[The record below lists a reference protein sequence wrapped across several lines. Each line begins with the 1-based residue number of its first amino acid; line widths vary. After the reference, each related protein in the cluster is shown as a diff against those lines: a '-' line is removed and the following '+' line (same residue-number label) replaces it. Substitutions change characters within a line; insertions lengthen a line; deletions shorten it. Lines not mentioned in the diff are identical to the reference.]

1 MFESGN
7 LSISCLRWRNVCPN
21 KFTDWGKQENG
32 EISMQTKNL
41 KSALLIVAFISLGQF
56 SASTLAQNID
66 ASNLYKR
73 GLAATCANCH
83 GTDGKGVVDGG
94 MPLINNLTS
103 EQMLAQLKAFK
114 SGARE
119 GTIMPQLAKG
129 YSDEQLET
137 IANQLG
143 KK

>member
-1 MFESGN
+1 MLVSE
-7 LSISCLRWRNVCPN
+7 NVI
-21 KFTDWGKQENG
+21 DYS
-32 EISMQTKNL
+32 EINQMEMNPMRAKYL
-41 KSALLIVAFISLGQF
+41 KPAILAALYIGFGHWSSAV
-56 SASTLAQNID
+56 LAQNAD

-83 GTDGKGVVDGG
+83 GTDGKGVVEGG
-94 MPLINNLTS
+94 MPIINNLTS
-103 EQMLAQLKAFK
+103 EQMLTQLKAFK

-129 YSDEQLET
+129 YSDEQLAT

>member
-1 MFESGN
+1 MRAKYLKPAILTALYIGFSHWSGTA
-7 LSISCLRWRNVCPN
+7 R
-21 KFTDWGKQENG
+21 
-32 EISMQTKNL
+32 
-41 KSALLIVAFISLGQF
+41 
-56 SASTLAQNID
+56 AQNAD

-73 GLAATCANCH
+73 SLAATCANCH
-83 GTDGKGVVDGG
+83 GTNGIGVPNAG
-94 MPLINNLTS
+94 MPIINNLTS
-103 EQMLAQLKAFK
+103 EQMLTQLKAFK

>member
-1 MFESGN
+1 MQAMHLKRTVL
-7 LSISCLRWRNVCPN
+7 LSLFVGMSYWSV
-21 KFTDWGKQENG
+21 
-32 EISMQTKNL
+32 
-41 KSALLIVAFISLGQF
+41 SA
-56 SASTLAQNID
+56 LAQNTD

-103 EQMLAQLKAFK
+103 EQMLTQLKAFK
-114 SGARE
+114 SGSRE

-129 YSDEQLET
+129 YSDEQLEI

-143 KK
+143 KKQ

>member
-1 MFESGN
+1 MSAKHLKTAFLTVAMIG
-7 LSISCLRWRNVCPN
+7 LSQWS
-21 KFTDWGKQENG
+21 
-32 EISMQTKNL
+32 S
-41 KSALLIVAFISLGQF
+41 SS
-56 SASTLAQNID
+56 LAQNAA
-66 ASNLYKR
+66 ASDLYKR
-73 GLAATCANCH
+73 SLAATCANCH
-83 GTDGKGVVDGG
+83 GTDGKGVIDGG
-94 MPLINNLTS
+94 MPLINGLTS

-114 SGARE
+114 TGARE

>member
-1 MFESGN
+1 MHYSKKNQMEMDPMRAKYLKPAILAALYIG
-7 LSISCLRWRNVCPN
+7 LSQW
-21 KFTDWGKQENG
+21 
-32 EISMQTKNL
+32 
-41 KSALLIVAFISLGQF
+41 
-56 SASTLAQNID
+56 SASALAQNAN

-73 GLAATCANCH
+73 SLAATCANCH

-94 MPLINNLTS
+94 MPLINTLTS

-137 IANQLG
+137 IAKQLG

>member
-1 MFESGN
+1 M
-7 LSISCLRWRNVCPN
+7 
-21 KFTDWGKQENG
+21 
-32 EISMQTKNL
+32 EIVPMSAKHL
-41 KSALLIVAFISLGQF
+41 KTAFLTVAMIGLGQW
-56 SASTLAQNID
+56 SSSSLAQNAA
-66 ASNLYKR
+66 ASDLYKR

-83 GTDGKGVVDGG
+83 GTDGKGVIDGG
-94 MPLINNLTS
+94 MPLINSLTS

-114 SGARE
+114 TGARE

>member
-1 MFESGN
+1 
-7 LSISCLRWRNVCPN
+7 
-21 KFTDWGKQENG
+21 
-32 EISMQTKNL
+32 MQVKYL
-41 KSALLIVAFISLGQF
+41 KPILVTSALIGLSQWSTV
-56 SASTLAQNID
+56 SAAQTAD
-66 ASNLYKR
+66 QLYKR

-103 EQMLAQLKAFK
+103 TQMLEKLKAYK
-114 SGARE
+114 SGALE

-129 YSDEQLET
+129 YSDEQLTT

-143 KK
+143 KKQ

>member
-1 MFESGN
+1 MRVKYIKPI
-7 LSISCLRWRNVCPN
+7 LMTC
-21 KFTDWGKQENG
+21 
-32 EISMQTKNL
+32 
-41 KSALLIVAFISLGQF
+41 ALLGLSQWCGASFAQ
-56 SASTLAQNID
+56 SADQ
-66 ASNLYKR
+66 LYKR

-103 EQMLAQLKAFK
+103 QEMLTQLKAFK

-129 YSDEQLET
+129 YSDEQLTT

-143 KK
+143 KKQ

>member
-1 MFESGN
+1 
-7 LSISCLRWRNVCPN
+7 
-21 KFTDWGKQENG
+21 
-32 EISMQTKNL
+32 MQVKYL
-41 KSALLIVAFISLGQF
+41 KPILVTSALFGLSQWSGLGF
-56 SASTLAQNID
+56 AQTAD
-66 ASNLYKR
+66 QLYKR

-103 EQMLAQLKAFK
+103 EQMLAKLQAYK
-114 SGARE
+114 SGALE

-129 YSDEQLET
+129 YSDEQLTT

-143 KK
+143 KKQ

>member
-1 MFESGN
+1 M
-7 LSISCLRWRNVCPN
+7 RA
-21 KFTDWGKQENG
+21 KY
-32 EISMQTKNL
+32 L
-41 KSALLIVAFISLGQF
+41 KPIIV
-56 SASTLAQNID
+56 ASTLVGLSQWSALSTAQTAD
-66 ASNLYKR
+66 QLYKR

-103 EQMLAQLKAFK
+103 GQMLEKLKGYK
-114 SGARE
+114 SGALE

-129 YSDEQLET
+129 YTDEQLIT

-143 KK
+143 KKQ

>member
-1 MFESGN
+1 MQMK
-7 LSISCLRWRNVCPN
+7 CLKPILV
-21 KFTDWGKQENG
+21 T
-32 EISMQTKNL
+32 
-41 KSALLIVAFISLGQF
+41 SALIGLSQWSGL
-56 SASTLAQNID
+56 SLAQSAD
-66 ASNLYKR
+66 QLYKR

-103 EQMLAQLKAFK
+103 EQMLAKLKAYK
-114 SGARE
+114 SGALE

-129 YSDEQLET
+129 YSDEQLIT

-143 KK
+143 KKQ

>member
-1 MFESGN
+1 M
-7 LSISCLRWRNVCPN
+7 RV
-21 KFTDWGKQENG
+21 KY
-32 EISMQTKNL
+32 L
-41 KSALLIVAFISLGQF
+41 KLIVT
-56 SASTLAQNID
+56 ASTLLGLGQWSALSFAQNAD
-66 ASNLYKR
+66 QLYKR

-103 EQMLAQLKAFK
+103 EQMLGKLKAYK
-114 SGARE
+114 SGALE

-129 YSDEQLET
+129 YSDEQLIT

-143 KK
+143 KKQ

>member
-1 MFESGN
+1 MRAKYLKPAILLSLYMGFTHWSGN
-7 LSISCLRWRNVCPN
+7 
-21 KFTDWGKQENG
+21 
-32 EISMQTKNL
+32 
-41 KSALLIVAFISLGQF
+41 A
-56 SASTLAQNID
+56 LAQNAD

-83 GTDGKGVVDGG
+83 GTDGKGVPNGG
-94 MPLINNLTS
+94 MPLINTLTS
-103 EQMLAQLKAFK
+103 EQMLAQLKACK

-129 YSDEQLET
+129 YSDEQLE
-137 IANQLG
+137 IISNQLG

>member
-1 MFESGN
+1 
-7 LSISCLRWRNVCPN
+7 
-21 KFTDWGKQENG
+21 
-32 EISMQTKNL
+32 MQVKYL
-41 KSALLIVAFISLGQF
+41 KPIVVASALVALSPW
-56 SASTLAQNID
+56 STLSWAQTAD
-66 ASNLYKR
+66 QLYKR

-103 EQMLAQLKAFK
+103 GQMLEKLKGYK
-114 SGARE
+114 SGAVE

-129 YSDEQLET
+129 YSDEQLIT

-143 KK
+143 KKQ

>member
-1 MFESGN
+1 MQVKYLKPILVTSAMIGLSQWSG
-7 LSISCLRWRNVCPN
+7 LS
-21 KFTDWGKQENG
+21 FAQTTDQ
-32 EISMQTKNL
+32 
-41 KSALLIVAFISLGQF
+41 
-56 SASTLAQNID
+56 
-66 ASNLYKR
+66 LYKR

-103 EQMLAQLKAFK
+103 EQMLAKLKAYK
-114 SGARE
+114 SGALE

-129 YSDEQLET
+129 YSDEQLTT

-143 KK
+143 KKQ

>member
-1 MFESGN
+1 MQCKQMKSSLHLLGF
-7 LSISCLRWRNVCPN
+7 LSL
-21 KFTDWGKQENG
+21 F
-32 EISMQTKNL
+32 
-41 KSALLIVAFISLGQF
+41 FISYQ
-56 SASTLAQNID
+56 ALAQSAD
-66 ASNLYKR
+66 ATNLYHR

-103 EQMLAQLKAFK
+103 EQILAQLKAFK

-129 YSDEQLET
+129 YSDEQLEI

>member
-1 MFESGN
+1 M
-7 LSISCLRWRNVCPN
+7 RA
-21 KFTDWGKQENG
+21 KY
-32 EISMQTKNL
+32 L
-41 KSALLIVAFISLGQF
+41 KPAILVALYIGFSQW
-56 SASTLAQNID
+56 SASALAQN
-66 ASNLYKR
+66 ANATNLYQR
-73 GLAATCANCH
+73 SLAATCANCH

-94 MPLINNLTS
+94 MPLINTLTS
-103 EQMLAQLKAFK
+103 EQMLTQLKAFK

-137 IANQLG
+137 IAKQLG

>member
-1 MFESGN
+1 MRVN
-7 LSISCLRWRNVCPN
+7 R
-21 KFTDWGKQENG
+21 
-32 EISMQTKNL
+32 M
-41 KSALLIVAFISLGQF
+41 KSTLLVGALLSLSTFITVSQAQ
-56 SASTLAQNID
+56 SAD
-66 ASNLYKR
+66 ASKLYHR

-103 EQMLAQLKAFK
+103 DQMLTQLKAFK

-129 YSDEQLET
+129 YSDEQLEI

>member
-1 MFESGN
+1 MRASYLKPAII
-7 LSISCLRWRNVCPN
+7 LSIYL
-21 KFTDWGKQENG
+21 G
-32 EISMQTKNL
+32 ISHSSSIAFAQTN
-41 KSALLIVAFISLGQF
+41 
-56 SASTLAQNID
+56 D
-66 ASNLYKR
+66 ANNLYKR

-94 MPLINNLTS
+94 MPLINNLSS
-103 EQMLAQLKAFK
+103 EQMLTQLKAFK

-119 GTIMPQLAKG
+119 GTIMPQLTKG

-143 KK
+143 KKQ

>member
-1 MFESGN
+1 MRSMHLKPAILLSLCIGLGN
-7 LSISCLRWRNVCPN
+7 W
-21 KFTDWGKQENG
+21 
-32 EISMQTKNL
+32 
-41 KSALLIVAFISLGQF
+41 
-56 SASTLAQNID
+56 SASTLAQNVD

-73 GLAATCANCH
+73 SLAATCANCH

-103 EQMLAQLKAFK
+103 EQMLTQLKAFK
-114 SGARE
+114 SGSRE

-129 YSDEQLET
+129 YSDEQLEI

-143 KK
+143 KKQ

>member
-1 MFESGN
+1 MRATFFKPAVL
-7 LSISCLRWRNVCPN
+7 LSIV
-21 KFTDWGKQENG
+21 FG
-32 EISMQTKNL
+32 ISYWSG
-41 KSALLIVAFISLGQF
+41 SA
-56 SASTLAQNID
+56 LAQNAD

-94 MPLINNLTS
+94 MPLINTLTS

-129 YSDEQLET
+129 YTDEQLE
-137 IANQLG
+137 IISNQLG
-143 KK
+143 KKQ

>member
-1 MFESGN
+1 MRPSHLKPAILLPFLLGISHLG
-7 LSISCLRWRNVCPN
+7 SI
-21 KFTDWGKQENG
+21 
-32 EISMQTKNL
+32 
-41 KSALLIVAFISLGQF
+41 AF
-56 SASTLAQNID
+56 AQNND

-73 GLAATCANCH
+73 SLAATCANCH

-94 MPLINNLTS
+94 MPLINNMTS
-103 EQMLAQLKAFK
+103 EQILTQLKAFK

-129 YSDEQLET
+129 YTEEQLET

-143 KK
+143 KKQ

>member
-1 MFESGN
+1 MNRN
-7 LSISCLRWRNVCPN
+7 LIRSS
-21 KFTDWGKQENG
+21 
-32 EISMQTKNL
+32 
-41 KSALLIVAFISLGQF
+41 LLVIGFSSSLFISNQIQ
-56 SASTLAQNID
+56 AQSTD
-66 ASNLYKR
+66 ASNLYHR

-103 EQMLAQLKAFK
+103 EQILAQLKAFK

-129 YSDEQLET
+129 YSDEQLEI
-137 IANQLG
+137 IAKQLG
-143 KK
+143 K

>member
-1 MFESGN
+1 MRAKHLKASILVSTIIGLGHWSGAAFAHN
-7 LSISCLRWRNVCPN
+7 AAA
-21 KFTDWGKQENG
+21 TD
-32 EISMQTKNL
+32 
-41 KSALLIVAFISLGQF
+41 
-56 SASTLAQNID
+56 
-66 ASNLYKR
+66 LYKR

-83 GTDGKGVVDGG
+83 GTDGKGVIDGG
-94 MPLINNLTS
+94 MPLINTLTS
-103 EQMLAQLKAFK
+103 EQMLTQLKAFK

-129 YSDEQLET
+129 YTDEQLET

>member
-1 MFESGN
+1 MNKKLIKVSLFTIGL
-7 LSISCLRWRNVCPN
+7 LSLFSFSHLLHAQP
-21 KFTDWGKQENG
+21 TDA
-32 EISMQTKNL
+32 T
-41 KSALLIVAFISLGQF
+41 
-56 SASTLAQNID
+56 
-66 ASNLYKR
+66 NLYHR

-103 EQMLAQLKAFK
+103 EQILTQLKAFK

-129 YSDEQLET
+129 YSDEQLEI
-137 IANQLG
+137 IAKQLG
-143 KK
+143 NK